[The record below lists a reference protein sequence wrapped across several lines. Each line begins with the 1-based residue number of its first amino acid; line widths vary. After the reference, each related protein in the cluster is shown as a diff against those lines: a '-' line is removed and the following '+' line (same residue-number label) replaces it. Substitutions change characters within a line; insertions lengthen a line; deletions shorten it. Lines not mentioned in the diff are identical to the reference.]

1 MNIPT
6 IINVAISLIFIFLI
20 LSLLTSEIQEA
31 IATLREWRAK
41 HLKNSIITLLNQ
53 EITEKLYTHDL
64 IQSLNQKGKNRAS
77 NGPSYIPS
85 DIFAS
90 VLIDIFTL
98 YLSDSQGIAILE
110 TKINNS
116 ALPQNLKNILLTFV
130 KTIETQDCKLDSA
143 VKDLHHQI
151 ATWFDESMQRSSGVY
166 KRNAKGMSFL
176 LGLAVAV
183 IANAD
188 TVYLVQRLHKEEI
201 LRSTVAQ
208 VSEEILAKNSDAIV
222 KCLNTAKDQASKDK
236 CLVPLRQ
243 NLNTALN
250 DISSLPIGWNLSNP
264 LKQLQEQQSISSV
277 GTWDLRGIIKV
288 IFGWFLSAVAISM
301 GAPFWFEALNKIIN
315 VRNAGKKPNST
326 AE

>member
-6 IINVAISLIFIFLI
+6 IVNVSIGLIFIFLI

-31 IATLREWRAK
+31 IATFREWRAK
-41 HLKNSIITLLNQ
+41 HLKNAIKTLLTKELTDQ
-53 EITEKLYTHDL
+53 LYSNDL
-64 IQSLNQKGKNRAS
+64 IQSLNQKGKNRVS
-77 NGPSYIPS
+77 VGPSYIPS

-90 VLIDIFTL
+90 ALIDILKL
-98 YLSDSQGIAILE
+98 YLSDSQGIATLE

-116 ALPQNLKNILLTFV
+116 ALPTKLKDILLTFV
-130 KTIETQDCKLDSA
+130 KTIESQDRQIETA

-151 ATWFDESMQRSSGVY
+151 ATWFNESMQRSSGVY

-188 TVYLVQRLHKEEI
+188 TVYLTQRLYKDEI

-208 VSEEILAKNSDAIV
+208 VSEQILASNSETIV
-222 KCLNTAKDQASKDK
+222 KCLNTTKEQASKNK
-236 CLVPLRQ
+236 CLVPLKQ
-243 NLNTALN
+243 NVNTALN
-250 DISSLPIGWNLSNP
+250 DITSLPMGWDLSNP

-288 IFGWFLSAVAISM
+288 IFGWLLTAVAISM
-301 GAPFWFEALNKIIN
+301 GAPFWFEALNLIVN
-315 VRNAGKKPNST
+315 VRNTGKKPNST